1 MDMNDII
8 ARLKNGEDAQA
19 IADEM
24 AKSLN
29 DAVKQVEKETKQA
42 DRKTALAQEIAD
54 RINEYA
60 ALNGYKD
67 SALTASDVENIFAE
81 VYGLMTGVNDLLD
94 VLFPKSK
101 PVKVKKVKRTDDDV
115 IADFLNTHPAV
126 EKVYYPGLSTH
137 PGHEI
142 AKKQMR
148 DFGGMMSFTLK
159 NNSKE
164 AAIQFLK
171 STHLFSLAESLGG
184 VESLISHPA
193 TMTHA
198 SIPKEE
204 REKVGVSDSLIRIS
218 VGVEDIDDLLED
230 LKNALNAS

>member
-29 DAVKQVEKETKQA
+29 DAVKQVEKESKQA

-94 VLFPKSK
+94 VLFPKSE

-115 IADFLNTHPAV
+115 IADFLNTFIN
-126 EKVYYPGLSTH
+126 K
-137 PGHEI
+137 
-142 AKKQMR
+142 
-148 DFGGMMSFTLK
+148 
-159 NNSKE
+159 
-164 AAIQFLK
+164 
-171 STHLFSLAESLGG
+171 
-184 VESLISHPA
+184 
-193 TMTHA
+193 
-198 SIPKEE
+198 
-204 REKVGVSDSLIRIS
+204 
-218 VGVEDIDDLLED
+218 
-230 LKNALNAS
+230 

>member
-81 VYGLMTGVNDLLD
+81 VYSLMTGVNDLLD
-94 VLFPKSK
+94 VLFPKST

-115 IADFLNTHPAV
+115 IAEFLNTFIN
-126 EKVYYPGLSTH
+126 K
-137 PGHEI
+137 
-142 AKKQMR
+142 
-148 DFGGMMSFTLK
+148 
-159 NNSKE
+159 
-164 AAIQFLK
+164 
-171 STHLFSLAESLGG
+171 
-184 VESLISHPA
+184 
-193 TMTHA
+193 
-198 SIPKEE
+198 
-204 REKVGVSDSLIRIS
+204 
-218 VGVEDIDDLLED
+218 
-230 LKNALNAS
+230 

>member
-1 MDMNDII
+1 MDMNDIV

-24 AKSLN
+24 SKSLN

-94 VLFPKSK
+94 VLFPKST
-101 PVKVKKVKRTDDDV
+101 PVKVKKVKKTDDDV
-115 IADFLNTHPAV
+115 IADFLNTFIN
-126 EKVYYPGLSTH
+126 K
-137 PGHEI
+137 
-142 AKKQMR
+142 
-148 DFGGMMSFTLK
+148 
-159 NNSKE
+159 
-164 AAIQFLK
+164 
-171 STHLFSLAESLGG
+171 
-184 VESLISHPA
+184 
-193 TMTHA
+193 
-198 SIPKEE
+198 
-204 REKVGVSDSLIRIS
+204 
-218 VGVEDIDDLLED
+218 
-230 LKNALNAS
+230 

>member
-29 DAVKQVEKETKQA
+29 DAVKQVEQETKKQA

-94 VLFPKSK
+94 VLFPKST
-101 PVKVKKVKRTDDDV
+101 PVKVKKVKKTDDDV
-115 IADFLNTHPAV
+115 IADFLNTFIN
-126 EKVYYPGLSTH
+126 K
-137 PGHEI
+137 
-142 AKKQMR
+142 
-148 DFGGMMSFTLK
+148 
-159 NNSKE
+159 
-164 AAIQFLK
+164 
-171 STHLFSLAESLGG
+171 
-184 VESLISHPA
+184 
-193 TMTHA
+193 
-198 SIPKEE
+198 
-204 REKVGVSDSLIRIS
+204 
-218 VGVEDIDDLLED
+218 
-230 LKNALNAS
+230 

>member
-29 DAVKQVEKETKQA
+29 DAVKQVEQETKKQA

-94 VLFPKSK
+94 ALFPKSEK
-101 PVKVKKVKRTDDDV
+101 VKVKKVKRTDDDV
-115 IADFLNTHPAV
+115 IAEFLNTFIN
-126 EKVYYPGLSTH
+126 K
-137 PGHEI
+137 
-142 AKKQMR
+142 
-148 DFGGMMSFTLK
+148 
-159 NNSKE
+159 
-164 AAIQFLK
+164 
-171 STHLFSLAESLGG
+171 
-184 VESLISHPA
+184 
-193 TMTHA
+193 
-198 SIPKEE
+198 
-204 REKVGVSDSLIRIS
+204 
-218 VGVEDIDDLLED
+218 
-230 LKNALNAS
+230 

>member
-29 DAVKQVEKETKQA
+29 AAVAQVEQETKKQA

-94 VLFPKSK
+94 VLFPKST

-115 IADFLNTHPAV
+115 ITEFLNTFIN
-126 EKVYYPGLSTH
+126 K
-137 PGHEI
+137 
-142 AKKQMR
+142 
-148 DFGGMMSFTLK
+148 
-159 NNSKE
+159 
-164 AAIQFLK
+164 
-171 STHLFSLAESLGG
+171 
-184 VESLISHPA
+184 
-193 TMTHA
+193 
-198 SIPKEE
+198 
-204 REKVGVSDSLIRIS
+204 
-218 VGVEDIDDLLED
+218 
-230 LKNALNAS
+230 

>member
-8 ARLKNGEDAQA
+8 ARLKNGEDAQV

-67 SALTASDVENIFAE
+67 SALTASDVENIFTE

-94 VLFPKSK
+94 ALFPKSEK
-101 PVKVKKVKRTDDDV
+101 VKVKKVKRTDDDV
-115 IADFLNTHPAV
+115 IAEFLNTFIN
-126 EKVYYPGLSTH
+126 K
-137 PGHEI
+137 
-142 AKKQMR
+142 
-148 DFGGMMSFTLK
+148 
-159 NNSKE
+159 
-164 AAIQFLK
+164 
-171 STHLFSLAESLGG
+171 
-184 VESLISHPA
+184 
-193 TMTHA
+193 
-198 SIPKEE
+198 
-204 REKVGVSDSLIRIS
+204 
-218 VGVEDIDDLLED
+218 
-230 LKNALNAS
+230 

>member
-29 DAVKQVEKETKQA
+29 DAVKQVEQETKKQA

-60 ALNGYKD
+60 GLNGYKD

-94 VLFPKSK
+94 VLFPKST

-115 IADFLNTHPAV
+115 IAEFLNTFIN
-126 EKVYYPGLSTH
+126 K
-137 PGHEI
+137 
-142 AKKQMR
+142 
-148 DFGGMMSFTLK
+148 
-159 NNSKE
+159 
-164 AAIQFLK
+164 
-171 STHLFSLAESLGG
+171 
-184 VESLISHPA
+184 
-193 TMTHA
+193 
-198 SIPKEE
+198 
-204 REKVGVSDSLIRIS
+204 
-218 VGVEDIDDLLED
+218 
-230 LKNALNAS
+230 

>member
-24 AKSLN
+24 ANSLN
-29 DAVKQVEKETKQA
+29 NAVKQVEQETKKQA

-94 VLFPKSK
+94 VLFPKST
-101 PVKVKKVKRTDDDV
+101 PVKVKKVKKTDDDV
-115 IADFLNTHPAV
+115 IAEFLNTFIN
-126 EKVYYPGLSTH
+126 K
-137 PGHEI
+137 
-142 AKKQMR
+142 
-148 DFGGMMSFTLK
+148 
-159 NNSKE
+159 
-164 AAIQFLK
+164 
-171 STHLFSLAESLGG
+171 
-184 VESLISHPA
+184 
-193 TMTHA
+193 
-198 SIPKEE
+198 
-204 REKVGVSDSLIRIS
+204 
-218 VGVEDIDDLLED
+218 
-230 LKNALNAS
+230 

>member
-29 DAVKQVEKETKQA
+29 DAVKQVKKETKQA

-60 ALNGYKD
+60 ALNGYND
-67 SALTASDVENIFAE
+67 SALTASNVENIFAE

-94 VLFPKSK
+94 VLFPKSE

-115 IADFLNTHPAV
+115 IADFLNTFIN
-126 EKVYYPGLSTH
+126 K
-137 PGHEI
+137 
-142 AKKQMR
+142 
-148 DFGGMMSFTLK
+148 
-159 NNSKE
+159 
-164 AAIQFLK
+164 
-171 STHLFSLAESLGG
+171 
-184 VESLISHPA
+184 
-193 TMTHA
+193 
-198 SIPKEE
+198 
-204 REKVGVSDSLIRIS
+204 
-218 VGVEDIDDLLED
+218 
-230 LKNALNAS
+230 

>member
-60 ALNGYKD
+60 ALNGYKN

-94 VLFPKSK
+94 VLFPKSE

-115 IADFLNTHPAV
+115 IADFLNTFIN
-126 EKVYYPGLSTH
+126 K
-137 PGHEI
+137 
-142 AKKQMR
+142 
-148 DFGGMMSFTLK
+148 
-159 NNSKE
+159 
-164 AAIQFLK
+164 
-171 STHLFSLAESLGG
+171 
-184 VESLISHPA
+184 
-193 TMTHA
+193 
-198 SIPKEE
+198 
-204 REKVGVSDSLIRIS
+204 
-218 VGVEDIDDLLED
+218 
-230 LKNALNAS
+230 

>member
-42 DRKTALAQEIAD
+42 DRKTALVQEIAD

-94 VLFPKSK
+94 VLFPKSE
-101 PVKVKKVKRTDDDV
+101 PVKVKKVKKTDDDV
-115 IADFLNTHPAV
+115 IADFLNTFIN
-126 EKVYYPGLSTH
+126 K
-137 PGHEI
+137 
-142 AKKQMR
+142 
-148 DFGGMMSFTLK
+148 
-159 NNSKE
+159 
-164 AAIQFLK
+164 
-171 STHLFSLAESLGG
+171 
-184 VESLISHPA
+184 
-193 TMTHA
+193 
-198 SIPKEE
+198 
-204 REKVGVSDSLIRIS
+204 
-218 VGVEDIDDLLED
+218 
-230 LKNALNAS
+230 

>member
-29 DAVKQVEKETKQA
+29 DAVKQVEKESKQA
-42 DRKTALAQEIAD
+42 GRKTALAQEIAD

-60 ALNGYKD
+60 AFNGYKD

-94 VLFPKSK
+94 VLFPKSE

-115 IADFLNTHPAV
+115 IADFLNTFIN
-126 EKVYYPGLSTH
+126 K
-137 PGHEI
+137 
-142 AKKQMR
+142 
-148 DFGGMMSFTLK
+148 
-159 NNSKE
+159 
-164 AAIQFLK
+164 
-171 STHLFSLAESLGG
+171 
-184 VESLISHPA
+184 
-193 TMTHA
+193 
-198 SIPKEE
+198 
-204 REKVGVSDSLIRIS
+204 
-218 VGVEDIDDLLED
+218 
-230 LKNALNAS
+230 

>member
-8 ARLKNGEDAQA
+8 ARLKNGEDAQV

-42 DRKTALAQEIAD
+42 DRKAALAQEIAD

-94 VLFPKSK
+94 VLFPKNE
-101 PVKVKKVKRTDDDV
+101 PVKVKKVKKTNDDV
-115 IADFLNTHPAV
+115 IADFLNTFIN
-126 EKVYYPGLSTH
+126 K
-137 PGHEI
+137 
-142 AKKQMR
+142 
-148 DFGGMMSFTLK
+148 
-159 NNSKE
+159 
-164 AAIQFLK
+164 
-171 STHLFSLAESLGG
+171 
-184 VESLISHPA
+184 
-193 TMTHA
+193 
-198 SIPKEE
+198 
-204 REKVGVSDSLIRIS
+204 
-218 VGVEDIDDLLED
+218 
-230 LKNALNAS
+230 

>member
-8 ARLKNGEDAQA
+8 ARLKNGEDAQV

-60 ALNGYKD
+60 GLNGYKD

-94 VLFPKSK
+94 VLFPKSE

-115 IADFLNTHPAV
+115 IADFLNTFIN
-126 EKVYYPGLSTH
+126 K
-137 PGHEI
+137 
-142 AKKQMR
+142 
-148 DFGGMMSFTLK
+148 
-159 NNSKE
+159 
-164 AAIQFLK
+164 
-171 STHLFSLAESLGG
+171 
-184 VESLISHPA
+184 
-193 TMTHA
+193 
-198 SIPKEE
+198 
-204 REKVGVSDSLIRIS
+204 
-218 VGVEDIDDLLED
+218 
-230 LKNALNAS
+230 

>member
-1 MDMNDII
+1 MDMNDIV

-24 AKSLN
+24 TKSLN

-60 ALNGYKD
+60 ADLYGVKD

-94 VLFPKSK
+94 MLFPKSE

-115 IADFLNTHPAV
+115 IAEFLNTFIN
-126 EKVYYPGLSTH
+126 K
-137 PGHEI
+137 
-142 AKKQMR
+142 
-148 DFGGMMSFTLK
+148 
-159 NNSKE
+159 
-164 AAIQFLK
+164 
-171 STHLFSLAESLGG
+171 
-184 VESLISHPA
+184 
-193 TMTHA
+193 
-198 SIPKEE
+198 
-204 REKVGVSDSLIRIS
+204 
-218 VGVEDIDDLLED
+218 
-230 LKNALNAS
+230 

>member
-8 ARLKNGEDAQA
+8 ARLKNGEDAQV

-94 VLFPKSK
+94 VLFPKST

-115 IADFLNTHPAV
+115 IAEFLNTFIN
-126 EKVYYPGLSTH
+126 K
-137 PGHEI
+137 
-142 AKKQMR
+142 
-148 DFGGMMSFTLK
+148 
-159 NNSKE
+159 
-164 AAIQFLK
+164 
-171 STHLFSLAESLGG
+171 
-184 VESLISHPA
+184 
-193 TMTHA
+193 
-198 SIPKEE
+198 
-204 REKVGVSDSLIRIS
+204 
-218 VGVEDIDDLLED
+218 
-230 LKNALNAS
+230 